1 MATSDRSSRDGRLS
15 RVDVTRVDIG
25 VGSLFMILAAVVVGI
40 VAFDVATSAR
50 RTLGWAVA
58 AVVVAGLI
66 DPLVSFLDRHIPRVL
81 AVLVSFLAVGAGVGA
96 AMAGVLH
103 GLGTQV
109 DRLQDEAPR
118 AAARI
123 ETRSRFRDIAQRM
136 DLTTRVREVVD
147 RLDDPTSGVVGRAA
161 SSVSGYLVGAVLC
174 IFLLSWG
181 PRLVNGALG
190 QLPPSRRA
198 RVSLVGTLAFRRAR
212 RYVLSSLGLATV
224 SGALVGMLCWG
235 LDVPGPSA
243 LGVAVAACS
252 VIPGIGVV
260 IGALPA
266 LLIEGGLGSA
276 NGTMLLGLAVLVVQI
291 VHTMTLRRLVVPRSL
306 IVGPAAVTVALVLGF
321 GIYGLGGAYFAAA
334 LAVFVVAVIDATG
347 EPGEPWPMYAADR
360 SPAGPVMPANE
371 SIDRDAPSPQ
381 GEE

>member
-1 MATSDRSSRDGRLS
+1 M
-15 RVDVTRVDIG
+15 V
-25 VGSLFMILAAVVVGI
+25 LAAVVAGVI
-40 VAFDVATSAR
+40 AFDVATSAR
-50 RTLGWAVA
+50 RPLGWALA

-66 DPLVSFLDRHIPRVL
+66 DPLVSFLDRFIPRVL

-118 AAARI
+118 AASRI
-123 ETRSRFRDIAQRM
+123 ETQSRFRDIARRM
-136 DLTTRVREVVD
+136 DLTNRVREVVE

-161 SSVSGYLVGAVLC
+161 TSVSGYLVGAVLC

-181 PRLVNGALG
+181 PRLVGGALG
-190 QLPPSRRA
+190 QLPPARRA
-198 RVSLVGTLAFRRAR
+198 RASLIGTLAFRRSR
-212 RYVLSSLGLATV
+212 RYVLSSLGLAIG
-224 SGALVGMLCWG
+224 SGTLVGMLCWG
-235 LDVPGPSA
+235 IDVPGPSA

-276 NGTMLLGLAVLVVQI
+276 DGTMVLGAAVLLVQ
-291 VHTMTLRRLVVPRSL
+291 VGHTTTLRRLVVPRSL

-334 LAVFVVAVIDATG
+334 LAVFVVAVIDASG
-347 EPGEPWPMYAADR
+347 EPGEPWPMPVTDTSPESQPVNSSDASNDR
-360 SPAGPVMPANE
+360 A
-371 SIDRDAPSPQ
+371 APSPP
-381 GEE
+381 GEV